1 MRRFDIVSST
11 NSRSDIWLGADCSMF
26 KINNVANS
34 QKTHTIYAPNEVAEF
49 EESSITGLDYYQNWI
64 QLLLW
69 GLIDLAQRNGT
80 N

>member
-1 MRRFDIVSST
+1 M
-11 NSRSDIWLGADCSMF
+11 
-26 KINNVANS
+26 
-34 QKTHTIYAPNEVAEF
+34 YAPNEAAEF
-49 EESSITGLDYYQNWI
+49 EEAPITGLDYYQNWI